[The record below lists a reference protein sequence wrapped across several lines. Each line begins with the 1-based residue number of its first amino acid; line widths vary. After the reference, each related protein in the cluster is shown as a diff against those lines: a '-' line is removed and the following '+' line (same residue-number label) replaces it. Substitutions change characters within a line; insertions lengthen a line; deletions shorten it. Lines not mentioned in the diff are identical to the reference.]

1 MKIGIMTGGRP
12 TNDNVNEI
20 GRTHT
25 IEEVVGLAQRV
36 EDAGLDTI
44 WMANV
49 FSLDAIMTMALAGQ
63 ATKRIEVGTAVTP
76 TYPRHPTAIAQQAV
90 TAAAACGNRF
100 TLGIGLAHKVMVEDA
115 LGISFAKPALHM
127 KEYLTILEPLLN
139 GETVNYEGEQ
149 YTTRGISVGAAG
161 AENVPLVVA
170 ALGDRM
176 LELAGRHT
184 AGTITWMVGP
194 TTLSEHIIPKI
205 NQSAAAAGRA
215 TPRIIAGAPIVLTD
229 DPDDAKAKIDR
240 GLAVYGQLPSY
251 RAMMDREGVSSPA
264 DLAIVGDEQALR
276 DGLARMRDA
285 GATDFNAAIAEV
297 DPGAFDRTFE
307 FLASDRGG

>member
-127 KEYLTILEPLLN
+127 KEYLAILEPLLN

-176 LELAGRHT
+176 LELAGRH
-184 AGTITWMVGP
+184 ASGTITWMVGP
-194 TTLSEHIIPKI
+194 TTLRAHIFPKI

-215 TPRIIAGAPIVLTD
+215 TPRVIAGAPIVLTE

-307 FLASDRGG
+307 FLASERGG